1 MDRKQKRC
9 SKIFSLIAIFLFGAS
24 VFGAKKS
31 EIPAAQSQYENEIK
45 QKSSALDSIRAELD
59 KGREKLKELESKEGN
74 FLSRLDQLE
83 KNISSSQSLLE
94 MLQKRIDTSETLINA
109 LKDSVVFAGKK
120 LSERQS
126 IMKRRLR
133 QAYMTGVPHPL
144 FIIIAA
150 GNPMDII
157 NRTRYVEELNR
168 YDQGLLHDID
178 KSRREIDNRKTLHE
192 KEKKRLT
199 AMLDEKTKEQQSLV
213 KEQAQRKEMLEEVRT
228 QKKVYSAMVA
238 ELEESQKELNKI
250 IQMLER
256 RKKEARQREK
266 TSGRAAVT
274 GFEKKKGKLPWPVEG
289 PVISKFGKMVHP
301 VYKTIV
307 MNNGIDIG
315 AKKGQ
320 NVRCV
325 AAGTVIH
332 VGWMRGLG
340 KIVIVD
346 HEEGFITIYAHLD
359 DILVNQDEK
368 VETGTVIGQTG
379 DTGTIG
385 GSGLHFEIRKSTQ
398 SLDPSQ
404 WLQ

>member
-1 MDRKQKRC
+1 LDWKQKRC
-9 SKIFSLIAIFLFGAS
+9 SKIFSLIAIFIFAACA
-24 VFGAKKS
+24 FGAKKS
-31 EIPAAQSQYENEIK
+31 ENPTAQSQYDNEIK
-45 QKSSALDSIRAELD
+45 QRASALDSIRGELE

-83 KNISSSQSLLE
+83 KNIGSSQSLLE
-94 MLQKRIDTSETLINA
+94 ILQKRIDTSETLIAA
-109 LKDSVVFAGKK
+109 LKDSLEFAGKK
-120 LSERQS
+120 LGERQS
-126 IMKRRLR
+126 IMKKRLR

-150 GNPMDII
+150 GNPMDIV
-157 NRTRYVEELNR
+157 NRTRYIEELNR

-178 KSRREIDNRKTLHE
+178 RSRREIDNRKHLHE
-192 KEKKRLT
+192 QEKKKLT
-199 AMLDEKTKEQQSLV
+199 AMLDEKTKEQRSLV
-213 KEQAQRKEMLEEVRT
+213 KEEAQRKEMLEEVRS
-228 QKKVYSAMVA
+228 QKKVYSAMVS

-256 RKKEARQREK
+256 KKKTARQKEK
-266 TSGRAAVT
+266 TGAKVTVT
-274 GFEKKKGKLPWPVEG
+274 GFEKKKGKLPWPVDG
-289 PVISKFGKMVHP
+289 PVVSKFGKMVHP
-301 VYKTIV
+301 VYKTVV

-315 AKKGQ
+315 SKKGQ

-325 AAGTVIH
+325 ASGTVIH

-340 KIVIVD
+340 KMVIVD

-368 VETGTVIGQTG
+368 VETGTLIGQTG
-379 DTGTIG
+379 DTGSIG

-398 SLDPSQ
+398 SLDPSE